1 MTRPAAFDPA
11 SVRLSSLPRRLVPF
25 VLGYEPI
32 PEAISL
38 RGGDPSRYLLE
49 PVTAAAVVYDD
60 GWVLLDTGFNV
71 DIVRDPER
79 RAAHFNYDSY
89 TAVVPPGDPLLDEV
103 AEAGLDWAD
112 LRLCAVSHMHLDHT
126 GGLRLVPD
134 GVPILFQELEWSWLE
149 SGAGVRQTV
158 VPSDMLDRT
167 DDIRLLDGDVLVAP
181 GLTALDTRGHT
192 PGHQS
197 FRVDFVGS
205 SIVLACDAADLR
217 ANIDRRLPCGW
228 TAVPEDAPNAQAS
241 IERLAALEGPGVEV
255 WPGHDPEWGGWL
267 RS

>member
-1 MTRPAAFDPA
+1 MPYPLDFEP
-11 SVRLSSLPRRLVPF
+11 LSLAGPPRSLVPL

-32 PEAISL
+32 PESISL
-38 RGGDPSRYLLE
+38 RGGDPARYLLE
-49 PVTAAAVVYDD
+49 PVTAAAVVYDE

-71 DIVRDPER
+71 EIVRDPVR

-89 TAVVPPGDPLLDEV
+89 TAVVPPGDPLLDEI
-103 AEAGLDWAD
+103 AAAGLEWDA
-112 LRLCAVSHMHLDHT
+112 LVACAVSHMHLDHT
-126 GGLRLVPD
+126 GGLRLVPA
-134 GVPILFQELEWSWLE
+134 GVPILFQSREWEWLE
-149 SGAGVRQTV
+149 SGAAVPQTV
-158 VPSDMLDRT
+158 VPSDMYDRA
-167 DDIRLLDGDVLVAP
+167 DQVRLLHGDAVIAP

-197 FRVDFVGS
+197 FRIDFVGS

-217 ANIDRRLPCGW
+217 ANIDRRTPCGW
-228 TAVPEDAPNAQAS
+228 TAEPGDAANAQAS

-267 RS
+267 RA